1 MREEIAERVRGIVAV
16 QLDVKLSELRDDA
29 SLMADLGAD
38 SFGLVELCLAIEEAF
53 DLEIPD
59 AQTEQLRTVVAA
71 VASSACQTRRGCPR
85 ATCTVMGLGSRRAM
99 ISTQYSVLR
108 AQCRWRSRATRIAV
122 VSVRQTAAYA
132 ARVPHSCSTCTTEGS

>member
-59 AQTEQLRTVVAA
+59 AQTEQLRTVGDAIA
-71 VASSACQTRRGCPR
+71 YVASR
-85 ATCTVMGLGSRRAM
+85 
-99 ISTQYSVLR
+99 TQ
-108 AQCRWRSRATRIAV
+108 
-122 VSVRQTAAYA
+122 
-132 ARVPHSCSTCTTEGS
+132 